1 MGESHSERE
10 QRLADVF
17 VTLAD
22 TLVTDFDVV
31 DLFNNLAEA
40 CVELLAV
47 TAAGLML
54 VDVHGHLRVMASSSE
69 RSRLLELM
77 EIQNDEGPC
86 LDCHREGAP
95 VFAADLAAEGD
106 RWPSFADE
114 AMRVGFHAAY
124 ALPLRLRRQTI
135 GALNL
140 FHREPHAIS
149 PAAVRVGQGL
159 ADVATIAILQQRA
172 VQHGDEFSEQLQTA
186 LNSWT
191 VIEQAKGVLAGRDK
205 VSLPAAFELLR
216 GYARR
221 TSQPLSGVA
230 RAVVGGGVGINQLS
244 AGAARPARPDARP

>member
-1 MGESHSERE
+1 MLMGESHSERE

-95 VFAADLAAEGD
+95 VLVADLAAQRA

-114 AMRVGFHAAY
+114 AIRVGFRPVY
-124 ALPLRLRRQTI
+124 ALPI
-135 GALNL
+135 DCALT
-140 FHREPHAIS
+140 PS
-149 PAAVRVGQGL
+149 
-159 ADVATIAILQQRA
+159 
-172 VQHGDEFSEQLQTA
+172 
-186 LNSWT
+186 
-191 VIEQAKGVLAGRDK
+191 
-205 VSLPAAFELLR
+205 
-216 GYARR
+216 ARS
-221 TSQPLSGVA
+221 TCST
-230 RAVVGGGVGINQLS
+230 
-244 AGAARPARPDARP
+244 